1 MLVGVLSACQVKSQG
16 TYAILSSEIIRP
28 TDVLLPTS
36 VLVVLAFVL
45 GAFGVVLAR
54 KRPGKILLTVVR
66 GAVQVHSAMGTLW
79 WAHCWWALCRGHTVV
94 GTLLVGTLW

>member
-66 GAVQVHSAMGTLW
+66 GAVQVHSAVGTLL
-79 WAHCWWALCRGHTVV
+79 WAHCRGHTVV
-94 GTLLVGTLW
+94 GTLW